1 MTFIVIT
8 KQCLAVN
15 NIVKSEKPWVLYGFT
30 TDYAVLQIVHDKDCI
45 QCQGKIKFML
55 SPIILETPDLC
66 SLRTQKNI
74 FAFYTTIFICFGILL
89 VLYIFT
95 KKLQAK
101 FMLSNIFEK
110 LIYVLRNIF
119 AHCKKLFC
127 LTKNRTKFMLSTK
140 ILEKLIYLL

>member
-15 NIVKSEKPWVLYGFT
+15 NIVKSEKPWVLY
-30 TDYAVLQIVHDKDCI
+30 YAVLLIVHDKDCI

-74 FAFYTTIFICFGILL
+74 FAFYTTIFICFTSVHI
-89 VLYIFT
+89 
-95 KKLQAK
+95 
-101 FMLSNIFEK
+101 
-110 LIYVLRNIF
+110 
-119 AHCKKLFC
+119 H
-127 LTKNRTKFMLSTK
+127 
-140 ILEKLIYLL
+140 